1 MKLLAIESSC
11 DDTAAAVLIDGA
23 VRSSVVAS
31 QDAIHRDYGG
41 VVPELASR
49 NHVRVITP
57 TIEQALTDAG
67 VTIAEIDAVAAT
79 YAPGLVGSLLV
90 GLSAAKAIAY
100 ARDLPFLGVNHLEGH
115 LLSVQLDQPVPF
127 PYVALLV
134 SGGHTSLYLA
144 RALGDYALL
153 GATRDDAAGEAFDKV
168 AKLLGID
175 YPGGRA
181 LDELARSGNPQAIR
195 FPRARLKSKRGRAP
209 RFDFSFSGIK
219 TAVAL
224 HVREHGGEARAD
236 IAASF
241 QETVIDMLLD
251 TAFAATD
258 AAGAPRLVIAGGV
271 SANSRLRARATA
283 AGTAAGI
290 EVIIPSLRYCT
301 DNAAMI
307 GLAAHYRLARGER
320 DDLTLN
326 AAAVADLTAP
336 RPPGENPPFE
346 EGPPGGISQAGTAR

>member
-11 DDTAAAVLIDGA
+11 DDTAAAVLVDGA

-31 QDAIHRDYGG
+31 QDAIHGEFGG

-49 NHVRVITP
+49 SHMRDIAP
-57 TIEQALTDAG
+57 TIERALADAG
-67 VTIAEIDAVAAT
+67 VTIGELDAVAAT
-79 YAPGLVGSLLV
+79 YGPGLVGSLLV
-90 GLSAAKAIAY
+90 GLCAAKAIAY
-100 ARDLPFLGVNHLEGH
+100 ARGLPFLGVNHLEGH
-115 LLSVQLDQPVPF
+115 LLSVLLDRPVAF

-168 AKLLGID
+168 AKLLGLG
-175 YPGGRA
+175 YLGGREIDA
-181 LDELARSGNPQAIR
+181 LARHGDGAAIR
-195 FPRARLKSKRGRAP
+195 FPRARLKPRDGRR

-224 HVREHGGEARAD
+224 HVREHGAAATARAD

-241 QETVIDMLLD
+241 QEAAIDMLLD
-251 TAFAATD
+251 TAFAAS
-258 AAGAPRLVIAGGV
+258 AACGAPRLVIAGGV
-271 SANSRLRARATA
+271 SANSRLRARAA
-283 AGTAAGI
+283 ATGADAGI
-290 EVIIPSLRYCT
+290 EVVIPSPRYCT

-307 GLAAHYRLARGER
+307 GLVAHLRLARGER
-320 DDLTLN
+320 DDLSRN
-326 AAAVADLTAP
+326 AAAIADLAP
-336 RPPGENPPFE
+336 RD
-346 EGPPGGISQAGTAR
+346 AAR

>member
-1 MKLLAIESSC
+1 MNLLAIESSC
-11 DDTAAAVLIDGA
+11 DDTAAAVLVDGV
-23 VRSSVVAS
+23 VRSSIVAS
-31 QDAIHRDYGG
+31 QDAIHTEYGG

-49 NHVRVITP
+49 SHMRAIIP
-57 TIEQALTDAG
+57 TVERALAEAGIGYDDLDA
-67 VTIAEIDAVAAT
+67 IAAT

-90 GLSAAKAIAY
+90 GVFVAKAMAY
-100 ARDLPFLGVNHLEGH
+100 ARGIPFLGVNHLEGH

-144 RALGDYALL
+144 RQLGDDALL

-168 AKLLGID
+168 AKLLGLG
-175 YPGGRA
+175 YPGGR
-181 LDELARSGNPQAIR
+181 LIDELARDGNPTAIR
-195 FPRARLKSKRGRAP
+195 FPRARLKPSVTRQR

-224 HVREHGGEARAD
+224 YVRDPANAAAAPAD

-241 QETVIDMLLD
+241 QEAAIDMLLD
-251 TAFAATD
+251 TAFAAVD
-258 AAGAPRLVIAGGV
+258 ASGAARLVIAGGV
-271 SANSRLRARATA
+271 SANSRLRTRAA
-283 AGTAAGI
+283 SAGTAAGI

-307 GLAAHYRLARGER
+307 GIAAYHRLQRGER
-320 DDLTLN
+320 DGTTLN
-326 AAAVADLTAP
+326 AAAVADLTVLRDPAP
-336 RPPGENPPFE
+336 
-346 EGPPGGISQAGTAR
+346 